1 MSHHQ
6 FSKLQMRKF
15 YLWAQHSGCLLNDM
29 YYYGTSGL
37 KCLVLLNLYYCQKS
51 FRRYVFGV
59 RSDLHAMHMLGQ
71 LCLSMLLVWAV
82 SDVVSPLY

>member
-1 MSHHQ
+1 MIL
-6 FSKLQMRKF
+6 FKLQMRKL

-29 YYYGTSGL
+29 YYYGTSSL